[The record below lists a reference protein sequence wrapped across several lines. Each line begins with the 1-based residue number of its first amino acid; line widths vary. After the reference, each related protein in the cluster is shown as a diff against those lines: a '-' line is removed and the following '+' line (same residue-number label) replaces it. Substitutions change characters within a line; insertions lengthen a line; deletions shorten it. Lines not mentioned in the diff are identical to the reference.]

1 MLNIYLYKQ
10 SKQSKSKVSMTI
22 ILHFYLYVQPCVH
35 DVPDRDSTVSVD
47 VFHRFNVCVQL
58 RVTVQISCTASL

>member
-1 MLNIYLYKQ
+1 
-10 SKQSKSKVSMTI
+10 MTI